1 MQGET
6 LIGGRVPDNF
16 EAPMMNINK
25 IIDDKMHKH
34 VDNVCTDGVIGD
46 RKKLGHRIRYYR
58 ERLQIKLITAVQY

>member
-1 MQGET
+1 
-6 LIGGRVPDNF
+6 
-16 EAPMMNINK
+16 MMNINK

-34 VDNVCTDGVIGD
+34 VDNVCTDGVVGD